1 MFIKQWLLSQI
12 NKSQRPD
19 YSLLNRIENS
29 RRVIHTDFQ
38 MRCFLFSPLFS
49 RVLLSSAQCVMARVK
64 KINVVIYDDLAPWK
78 LFSDKFSPYPNSSM
92 RRSLVIFL
100 LGTDHRHYHQY
111 TDNGSLHRV
120 RNNVVTFILKE
131 HFFFSFLTASLSS
144 SDSRNNFRLFMY
156 LVMNS
161 CRTRT
166 LVWGDCFHISSWNR
180 S

>member
-1 MFIKQWLLSQI
+1 MLYI
-12 NKSQRPD
+12 NLCSSSELAMILKMLKNFARWSHHPK
-19 YSLLNRIENS
+19 NS
-29 RRVIHTDFQ
+29 WNIFKTDFE
-38 MRCFLFSPLFS
+38 RCFLFSPLFS

-120 RNNVVTFILKE
+120 WNNVLTFILKE
-131 HFFFSFLTASLSS
+131 HLLFSFLTASHP
-144 SDSRNNFRLFMY
+144 M
-156 LVMNS
+156 VQ
-161 CRTRT
+161 
-166 LVWGDCFHISSWNR
+166 GIAI
-180 S
+180 